1 MHCVESAYICPGNPQ
16 IEFVEIVDKRSSLGS
31 KGEYIDS
38 EVVVVDTDGCTY
50 DRTVRTGN
58 CELLCAAKGHHPKRC
73 TSCSQYRSNLRVAK
87 WILSVLYYHAQPLL
101 TPSVMQQYN
110 EN

>member
-58 CELLCAAKGHHPKRC
+58 CALCCRDPKRC

-87 WILSVLYYHAQPLL
+87 TGNAQPLL
-101 TPSVMQQYN
+101 TGRAREKKQNWESRRSG
-110 EN
+110 